1 MQTQRVKDDIRPL
14 ALKTYVCALWIQ
26 KNSSD
31 HDDITFYILLDIL
44 SLFAMRTM

>member
-14 ALKTYVCALWIQ
+14 ALKTYICAIW
-26 KNSSD
+26 SGSD

>member
-14 ALKTYVCALWIQ
+14 ALKTYVCALR
-26 KNSSD
+26 K
-31 HDDITFYILLDIL
+31 DITFYILLDIL

>member
-14 ALKTYVCALWIQ
+14 ALKTYICVLWSQ
-26 KNSSD
+26 SSD

>member
-14 ALKTYVCALWIQ
+14 ALKTYVCG
-26 KNSSD
+26 SD

>member
-14 ALKTYVCALWIQ
+14 ALKIYVCALC
-26 KNSSD
+26 SD